1 MLNIAEDFRS
11 TKLKDARVKDGVL
24 YRSEWNEQFRSDL
37 LKQLSKWAKV
47 TAKIEVYL
55 TQDLR
60 TDQLVRDVL
69 DIVRGIVHV
78 LGNPS
83 RALCRAR

>member
-69 DIVRGIVHV
+69 DIVRGIVHLLHLHLTWYFV
-78 LGNPS
+78 IQ
-83 RALCRAR
+83 